1 MATMTEPKVEK
12 KTLVHYMVESGVAII
27 ELDDPPAN
35 TYTYEMMHQLDETIL
50 KARFD
55 DSAHVLVL
63 RGHGEKFF
71 SAGANIAYLNSIT
84 PRYKYFF
91 CLHANETLNR
101 LEHTPKLTIAAL
113 NGHTVGG
120 GLEIAMAC
128 DIRLAKE
135 NAGKIG
141 LPEVN
146 LGVLPGTGGTQ
157 RLARIV
163 GKSTAIEMMVKGET
177 FSFDKAKE
185 LGLVNEVFPAD
196 DYWDQVMLYA
206 KQFTPPHK
214 ASKAVGLIK
223 RSVQSGAEVPFESGL
238 TLQRELQRRLGPA
251 RQVGREWRAAAKRY
265 CLTNPATEE
274 PLAEVAEA
282 GEAEVDAAVRAA
294 RACLESKEWREL
306 PARRRGQL
314 LYRVAELLEQRSQE
328 IAEVETRHNGKPLF
342 ESKIDI
348 AMAIETF
355 RYYAGW
361 ADKLT
366 GDTLPVNGNF
376 FTYTLRE
383 PVGVVGAIV
392 PWNFPLNLATWKVA
406 PALAAGCTV
415 VLKPAHETPLTA
427 LLLGEIAL
435 AAGLPAGALN

>member
-1 MATMTEPKVEK
+1 MATMTEPQSEK
-12 KTLVHYMVESGVAII
+12 KTLVHYMVESGVAIV

-35 TYTYEMMHQLDETIL
+35 TYTHEMMRQLDETIL

-128 DIRLAKE
+128 DIRLAKA

-163 GKSTAIEMMVKGET
+163 GKATAIEMMVKGET

-238 TLQRELQRRLGPA
+238 TLERELQQQLFQSDDAKEGI
-251 RQVGREWRAAAKRY
+251 AAYVEK
-265 CLTNPATEE
+265 
-274 PLAEVAEA
+274 
-282 GEAEVDAAVRAA
+282 
-294 RACLESKEWREL
+294 
-306 PARRRGQL
+306 
-314 LYRVAELLEQRSQE
+314 RVAEFKGR
-328 IAEVETRHNGKPLF
+328 
-342 ESKIDI
+342 
-348 AMAIETF
+348 
-355 RYYAGW
+355 
-361 ADKLT
+361 
-366 GDTLPVNGNF
+366 
-376 FTYTLRE
+376 
-383 PVGVVGAIV
+383 
-392 PWNFPLNLATWKVA
+392 
-406 PALAAGCTV
+406 
-415 VLKPAHETPLTA
+415 
-427 LLLGEIAL
+427 
-435 AAGLPAGALN
+435 